1 MKVQVFAATFIL
13 SCWFQLN
20 ALSRYIHYRQP
31 VQYQDLKVFFH
42 LHQFIDH
49 SLSINPARVQFSP
62 PGILAIWG
70 QSLRPI
76 PAKIIEDT
84 FSRLVVNIPPGSVD
98 PPDSRLKVK
107 PQYTTAR
114 DNFNKEANFLTSD
127 SVLKYLGCVLESPLL
142 CLDGGPGGWRKSQ
155 FNGRFHKKSRRLLL
169 EKSLCIEKLTWA
181 AVPWDDCDEEYPAL
195 PVWLVVLEF
204 RVWPSSPGMSVN
216 RKLGIEDMHKV
227 HTIHTI
233 FSGEMFTCHCQCMTR
248 IGWGSRATSK
258 KFKWFWDSVANKT
271 YLGGEVGSNER
282 GDSLSK
288 GNPRSSSPG
297 NRIGWNGFVQLP
309 NKLNVQHFVNLCYP
323 VWCVPGCESA
333 VLKIPNHPP

>member
-1 MKVQVFAATFIL
+1 M
-13 SCWFQLN
+13 
-20 ALSRYIHYRQP
+20 
-31 VQYQDLKVFFH
+31 
-42 LHQFIDH
+42 
-49 SLSINPARVQFSP
+49 
-62 PGILAIWG
+62 
-70 QSLRPI
+70 
-76 PAKIIEDT
+76 
-84 FSRLVVNIPPGSVD
+84 VNIPPGSVD

-216 RKLGIEDMHKV
+216 RKSGIKFVKV
-227 HTIHTI
+227 QQNSHN
-233 FSGEMFTCHCQCMTR
+233 FCEMFVYLPLSVYDEDWLRVPCH
-248 IGWGSRATSK
+248 
-258 KFKWFWDSVANKT
+258 
-271 YLGGEVGSNER
+271 L
-282 GDSLSK
+282 
-288 GNPRSSSPG
+288 
-297 NRIGWNGFVQLP
+297 
-309 NKLNVQHFVNLCYP
+309 
-323 VWCVPGCESA
+323 
-333 VLKIPNHPP
+333 